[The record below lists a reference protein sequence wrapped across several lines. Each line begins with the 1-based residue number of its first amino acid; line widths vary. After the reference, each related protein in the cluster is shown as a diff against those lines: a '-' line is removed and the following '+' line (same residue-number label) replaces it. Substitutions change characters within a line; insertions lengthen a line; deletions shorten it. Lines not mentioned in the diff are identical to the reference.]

1 MLYQYECYGCEQQY
15 EANESIKADPQT
27 ICPNCCGAVRRI
39 ITTCPHIALNNSNTI
54 GQLADKNWKK
64 MGTYEKEAKIKKD
77 GLDKA
82 VKRREE
88 KVLHNKISRMNAQQ
102 KKNYIEKGTI

>member
-1 MLYQYECYGCEQQY
+1 MVE
-15 EANESIKADPQT
+15 PQT
-27 ICPNCCGAVRRI
+27 ECLKCQGTIRRI

-64 MGTYEKEAKIKKD
+64 MGPYEKEEKIKKD

-82 VKRREE
+82 IKRREE
-88 KVLHNKISRMNAQQ
+88 KVLHNKISRMSAGQ
-102 KKNYIEKGTI
+102 KKKYIEEGKL